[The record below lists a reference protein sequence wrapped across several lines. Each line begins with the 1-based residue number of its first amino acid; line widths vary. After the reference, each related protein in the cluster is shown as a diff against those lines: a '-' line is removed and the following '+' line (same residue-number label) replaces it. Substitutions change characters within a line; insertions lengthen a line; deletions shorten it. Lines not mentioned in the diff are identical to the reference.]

1 LDRPC
6 LRMKLKIIIVGKIR
20 KGWISEGVEHYR
32 KLLRRY
38 ADLEIQEVKEEKIIE
53 GKNESRALE
62 KEGER
67 VLSRLDERDY
77 NIVLDVKGR
86 TLSTEELSQLLET
99 KKTEGVNCFGFII
112 GGPLGLAV
120 EVKEKADLALSFSR
134 MTTSHELSLLLIL
147 EQLYRAL
154 DLSAGGKYH
163 K

>member
-1 LDRPC
+1 
-6 LRMKLKIIIVGKIR
+6 MKLKIIIVGKIR
-20 KGWISEGVEHYR
+20 KGWISEGMEHYR
-32 KLLRRY
+32 RLLRRY
-38 ADLEIQEVKEEKIIE
+38 ADLEIQEVKEERIIE
-53 GKNESRALE
+53 GKSKSRVLE

-77 NIVLDVKGR
+77 NIVLDVRGR
-86 TLSTEELSQLLET
+86 TLSTEDLSQLLEN
-99 KKTEGVNCFGFII
+99 KKTEGVNCFGFVI
-112 GGPLGLAV
+112 GGPLGLADR
-120 EVKEKADLALSFSR
+120 VKEKADLAFSFSE